1 MQNPLSSSFL
11 SKNVNIKIY
20 RTLILPVVLCGCET
34 WSCTLRKVHGL
45 SVFENRVLRRI
56 FEPKRDEATE
66 EWRRLHK
73 EELYDLYTST
83 NIMRVVK
90 PRSMRWA

>member
-1 MQNPLSSSFL
+1 M
-11 SKNVNIKIY
+11 
-20 RTLILPVVLCGCET
+20 VVELG
-34 WSCTLRKVHGL
+34 SHTLRKEHGL

-73 EELYDLYTST
+73 DELYDLYSST
-83 NIMRVVK
+83 DIMRVIK
-90 PRSMRWA
+90 

>member
-11 SKNVNIKIY
+11 SQNVKIKIY
-20 RTLILPVVLCGCET
+20 RTLILPVVLCGCES
-34 WSCTLRKVHGL
+34 WSYTLSKVHGL

-56 FEPKRDEATE
+56 FEPKRDGATE

-73 EELYDLYTST
+73 EELYDLYSST
-83 NIMRVVK
+83 DIMRVVK
-90 PRSMRWA
+90 PRNMRWA